1 MDLCTALFCW
11 RDCEW
16 HITVAKIE
24 CVRCSRARRNDVLVA
39 RSVWARIK
47 CDVAH
52 VATHT
57 ASLTCRSRRTPFA
70 SSHSRQVSSS
80 ALTPFSHS
88 HSHLPLDMDA
98 FKVPESFTED
108 DDQRFLNDTD
118 LQPALDFVFY
128 TSKILKEN
136 EGFLVGYSD
145 VSLS

>member
-1 MDLCTALFCW
+1 
-11 RDCEW
+11 
-16 HITVAKIE
+16 
-24 CVRCSRARRNDVLVA
+24 
-39 RSVWARIK
+39 
-47 CDVAH
+47 
-52 VATHT
+52 
-57 ASLTCRSRRTPFA
+57 
-70 SSHSRQVSSS
+70 
-80 ALTPFSHS
+80 
-88 HSHLPLDMDA
+88 MDA